1 MTTPSIRSALDN
13 VSVDRI
19 REHIQE
25 LEGIRHPIANPEAL
39 DRAAA
44 YVHASLQAL
53 GYEISEHRFKEGDRE
68 FQNIIATCSGIRYPE
83 ERVIVLAH
91 YDTVSTTPGA
101 DDNASGVAV
110 LLELATVLRSIQFD
124 RSFQFIAVNL
134 EEADQEGAEDSI
146 MTRGSRAL
154 AEHAR
159 ENAWNIAGVVVLE
172 MVAYAGGSIPQKVPG
187 ELPIQVPEF
196 GDFIGIAGNQDSAE
210 LVRAFTN
217 AIERYDIPLPCVP
230 FIVPGNGEMLPDTRR
245 SDHAPFW
252 DNGYRA
258 VMLTDTAE
266 FRNPHYHRMSDTLET
281 LNLPFAANVC
291 RAIGGLVAD
300 MAGYLDQT

>member
-1 MTTPSIRSALDN
+1 MTIPSIRDVLDS

-25 LEGIRHPIANPEAL
+25 LEGIRHPIADSEAL

-44 YVHASLQAL
+44 YVYTSLQSL
-53 GYEISEHRFKEGDRE
+53 GYEMSEHSFKEGDRE
-68 FQNIIATCSGIRYPE
+68 FQNIIATCSGTRYPE
-83 ERVIVLAH
+83 ERLIVLAH

-110 LLELATVLRSIQFD
+110 LLELATVLKAIQFD
-124 RSFQFIAVNL
+124 RSLQFIAVNL
-134 EEADQEGAEDSI
+134 EEADQEGDEDSI
-146 MTRGSRAL
+146 ITRGSRAL

-159 ENAWNIAGVVVLE
+159 ENSWNIVGVVVME
-172 MVAYAGGSIPQKVPG
+172 MVAYAGGSILQKAPR
-187 ELPIQVPEF
+187 EFPIQVPEF
-196 GDFIGIAGNQDSAE
+196 GNFIGIAGNQASEE
-210 LVRAFTN
+210 LVGAFTD
-217 AIERYDIPLPCVP
+217 AVERYGIPLPYVP
-230 FIVPGNGEMLPDTRR
+230 FIVPDNGETLPDSRR

-258 VMLTDTAE
+258 IMLTDTAE
-266 FRNPHYHRMSDTLET
+266 FRNPHYHRASDTLET

-300 MAGYLDQT
+300 VAGYSDET